1 MLPLGILNL
10 VAASSNCALFLNRTI
25 NMLIE
30 KLKNNENKLFS
41 LFFISSL
48 AISLFYTGNNTWLF
62 TASYVFIIFI
72 FALVLKQR
80 FYNSIDIPIN
90 GVLLSSVLLL
100 AWFAISI
107 FPSQIKYLTIYNFF
121 WVGSLLIVFFIFTFH
136 ENKDKIWNT
145 IWPAILLLALTWACY
160 GLIQHYY
167 FHVSPNA
174 SFLNRNSLAALINLS
189 LIPASGYFLLKEDSR
204 PWKFLNNKTL
214 SIILIFLFLTTF
226 IITSRG
232 GSLSLILGF
241 IIMISLLRKQLVM
254 PQLYSLLIIV
264 FISYLLSNLS
274 QIFIADA
281 PAAFTERMMSLQDT
295 SKAGNSRFIIW
306 ESLIPLFKEMP
317 WYGFGLGSLW
327 LFWPPH
333 RPASD
338 TSAGFFA
345 HNDYMQMTLEA
356 GYPGIFLLVILFGF
370 LLYGFIRALKI
381 NVHTNELTLLQRVEM
396 VSLFSA
402 LTTFAAHSFFTY
414 NFYVLP
420 LLIIAGLY
428 LARVNQIISL
438 NSDSF
443 KTLPALKLYFKPL
456 IFLFCS
462 VGLVFI
468 LGSYFLSLSFSN
480 HYNGQAKKLMQ
491 QKKYQ
496 DANALFLKA
505 QSIAPLM
512 DNPFFSHADLLRR
525 GANTLI
531 GVNKI
536 DQANSLLKYAHV
548 NLDKAEKLNPLRPQ
562 THHIR
567 ALIYE
572 REQPEKA
579 ISEYKKA
586 LKLDPR
592 FLFSRINLAKL
603 LHKNSQLKQALEVLY
618 QGIDYNYP
626 IDQTMLKYMRL
637 FAKLSREAGVESFA
651 LHLEANIKKFIAE
664 NSKN

>member
-1 MLPLGILNL
+1 
-10 VAASSNCALFLNRTI
+10 
-25 NMLIE
+25 MLIK

-80 FYNSIDIPIN
+80 FYNSIDVPIN

-121 WVGSLLIVFFIFTFH
+121 WVGSLLIVFFLFLLTDK
-136 ENKDKIWNT
+136 KDWVWNA
-145 IWPAILLLALTWACY
+145 IWPAILLLVTIWAIY
-160 GLIQHYY
+160 GLVQYY
-167 FHVSPNA
+167 YLHVHSNA
-174 SFLNRNSLAALINLS
+174 SFLNRNTLAALINLA
-189 LIPASGYFLLKEDSR
+189 LIPTAGYFLLNENDR
-204 PWKFLNNKTL
+204 PWKKLNNKIL
-214 SIILIFLFLTTF
+214 SSVLIILFLTIF

-232 GSLSLILGF
+232 ASLSLGLGF
-241 IIMISLLRKQLVM
+241 LILLILLRRHLEK
-254 PQLYSLLIIV
+254 PRLYTLFIIV
-264 FISYLLSNLS
+264 FISFLITNLS
-274 QIFIADA
+274 QYFIPSLPEGFA
-281 PAAFTERMMSLQDT
+281 ERMMSLQNT
-295 SKAGNSRFIIW
+295 SEAGNPRYIIW
-306 ESLIPLFKEMP
+306 KSLLPLYQEMP

-381 NVHTNELTLLQRVEM
+381 NIHTNELTLLQRVEM

-438 NSDSF
+438 KSDYF
-443 KTLPALKLYFKPL
+443 KTLPALKLYFKPR

-462 VGLVFI
+462 FGLVFI
-468 LGSYFLSLSFSN
+468 LGSYFLSLSFSS
-480 HYNGQAKKLMQ
+480 HYNSQAKKLMQ
-491 QKKYQ
+491 QQKYQ

-505 QSIAPLM
+505 QAIAPLM

-525 GANTLI
+525 GANALI
-531 GVNKI
+531 DVNKI
-536 DQANSLLKYAHV
+536 VQADSLLKYAHV
-548 NLDKAEKLNPLRPQ
+548 NLNNAKKLNPMRPQ

-567 ALIYE
+567 GLIYE
-572 REQPEKA
+572 RNEADKA
-579 ISEYKKA
+579 IIEYEKA

-592 FLFSRINLAKL
+592 FLFSRMRLAEV
-603 LHKNSQLKQALEVLY
+603 LHNQKQLKEAMKVLY
-618 QGIDYNYP
+618 EGVNYNYP
-626 IDQTMLKYMRL
+626 VNKAMLEYMRM
-637 FAKLSREAGVESFA
+637 FARYSREAGVESFA
-651 LHLEANIKKFIAE
+651 LHLEENIKKYNDQIRQ
-664 NSKN
+664 N